1 MKSIHLNPRW
11 VYSIPI
17 RIHKEQLSI
26 IFLLVLFLCS
36 STILRLIDTNAAPL
50 DAGILSAILLAILA
64 FLLFKAL
71 TWWLIENIWPVLG
84 NFSKEQFYAHFNH
97 LSSWQKIITYL
108 SFYLL
113 LLYGFIFTLIAI
125 L

>member
-1 MKSIHLNPRW
+1 MTRTYIQKQSWFLRTLPLK
-11 VYSIPI
+11 
-17 RIHKEQLSI
+17 KEYLSI
-26 IFLLVLFLCS
+26 IISLVLFA
-36 STILRLIDTNAAPL
+36 IAPVWLRLVDETAAPL
-50 DAGILSAILLAILA
+50 DVGILSAILLAILA

-84 NFSKEQFYAHFNH
+84 NFSKEQFYAHFNN
-97 LSSWQKIITYL
+97 LSSWQKIIIYL

>member
-1 MKSIHLNPRW
+1 MKSISITTKW

-17 RIHKEQLSI
+17 RIHKELLSI
-26 IFLLVLFLCS
+26 LFLLILFLCS
-36 STILRLIDTNAAPL
+36 STVLRLVDETAAPL
-50 DAGILSAILLAILA
+50 DAGILSAILVAILA

-84 NFSKEQFYAHFNH
+84 NFSKEQFHSHFNH
-97 LSSWQKIITYL
+97 LSSCQKIIIYL

-113 LLYGFIFTLIAI
+113 LLYGFICTLIAI